1 LKPQQAFQRFL
12 RRAEEIFVCKGK
24 QVAIVS
30 LKKEKVPAEEL
41 QRLLAGPTGNLRAP
55 TALVGKKVLVGFDE
69 ATCRQLFGV

>member
-1 LKPQQAFQRFL
+1 LKPQQALQRL
-12 RRAEEIFVCKGK
+12 LGRAEEIYVCKGK
-24 QVAIVS
+24 QAVTVS
-30 LKKEKVPAEEL
+30 LKKEKVPAEDL